1 MLWFNFILGSNF
13 VFLCFK
19 LIIIHYNTHK
29 QKKRKFEPR
38 IKLDHN
44 RYEIGYGQLGA
55 MHFSGY
61 LPSDIQCA
69 LVAQSFSIFYIYR
82 QIIPFIL
89 IHILMKK
96 KKKRFG
102 EQHLSSL
109 QKCIE
114 WYGKNMVINFK
125 KFTRDHMERVNSKLA
140 LQQTSF
146 SSLMLESSTG
156 CSCLGSS

>member
-1 MLWFNFILGSNF
+1 MFWFNFILGSNF

-69 LVAQSFSIFYIYR
+69 LVAQSFNIFSIYR
-82 QIIPFIL
+82 
-89 IHILMKK
+89 
-96 KKKRFG
+96 
-102 EQHLSSL
+102 
-109 QKCIE
+109 
-114 WYGKNMVINFK
+114 
-125 KFTRDHMERVNSKLA
+125 
-140 LQQTSF
+140 
-146 SSLMLESSTG
+146 
-156 CSCLGSS
+156 